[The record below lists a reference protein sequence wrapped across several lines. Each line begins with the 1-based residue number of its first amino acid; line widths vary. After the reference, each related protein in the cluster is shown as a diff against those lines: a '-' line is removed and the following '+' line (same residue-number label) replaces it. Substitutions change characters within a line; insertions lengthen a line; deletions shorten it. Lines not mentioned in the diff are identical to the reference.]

1 MILNTL
7 FFDYDLKKAV
17 TLPRIHNQLKPN
29 TTVAEDDFEK
39 VGNSEQYC
47 IVYCWI
53 IKIGFNYGLESVCV
67 CVFISVFMYVCVC
80 VKECIR
86 WPGKEEPCKN
96 QAPVYEWFSGS
107 GGGETGGVALCRV
120 WPQERGLS
128 SGLLSL
134 TSPLPSQTWSVP
146 PKRGRDRAKYLERH
160 ANNASSRLHSH
171 SLSSAEIH
179 FKTWKMTLLHINT
192 SSLHT
197 K

>member
-1 MILNTL
+1 MDLNL
-7 FFDYDLKKAV
+7 
-17 TLPRIHNQLKPN
+17 
-29 TTVAEDDFEK
+29 
-39 VGNSEQYC
+39 
-47 IVYCWI
+47 
-53 IKIGFNYGLESVCV
+53 CV

-171 SLSSAEIH
+171 SLQLRFISRHGKWLYSTSIPPPFTPNNRRHFCFYFSIIH
-179 FKTWKMTLLHINT
+179 YLFLCFEKEVRLQLWKWHFFYPSCIKR
-192 SSLHT
+192 SSLSIIL
-197 K
+197 KMEVY